1 MLSRLFPHEEEH
13 QPLRPR
19 HGQGGH
25 GQQMDQEQG
34 ELLLPE
40 QTGAHKVYPCRCL
53 VLMKFSKPR
62 AESFSRIRPML
73 TLSALSS
80 T

>member
-1 MLSRLFPHEEEH
+1 MLSRLFPFRARK
-13 QPLRPR
+13 QARA
-19 HGQGGH
+19 GH
-25 GQQMDQEQG
+25 GTAMDQEQG
-34 ELLLPE
+34 ELLFPE